1 MGTNPI
7 TARREALGLS
17 LRDVAEKL
25 TSEGHRTHHGTVAD
39 WERDRYLPSAPRL
52 RALARVLGVK
62 ASRLEDELL
71 DRRRALG
78 GHRAA

>member
-1 MGTNPI
+1 MGANPI

-17 LRDVAEKL
+17 LRDVAERL
-25 TSEGHRTHHGTVAD
+25 TAEGSRTHHGTVAD

-52 RALARVLGVK
+52 RALARILGLR
-62 ASRLEDELL
+62 ASKLEDELL

-78 GHRAA
+78 GSHAA